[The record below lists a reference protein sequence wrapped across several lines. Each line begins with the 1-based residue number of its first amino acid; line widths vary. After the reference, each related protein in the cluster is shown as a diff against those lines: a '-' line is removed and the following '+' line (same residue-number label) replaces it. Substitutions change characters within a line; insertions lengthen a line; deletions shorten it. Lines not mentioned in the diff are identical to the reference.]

1 MKRKPL
7 DGKNLMLWLGDKVVA
22 LSKSCSLSI
31 DIQIGD
37 GNTKDDGLWDSGDI
51 VGAGWT
57 MDNQSVDSADAAIGT
72 DLVYDQLFE
81 AMLAAEPIIVSM
93 GVPSNASNDDVPASG
108 WLRPTS
114 GYYTGKARITN
125 LSRSGDKG
133 SQGSVTISLK
143 GVGPL
148 KKQGSGSG
156 N

>member
-22 LSKSCSLSI
+22 LSKSCSLNI
-31 DIQIGD
+31 DITLGD

-51 VGAGWT
+51 VGASWT
-57 MDNQSVDSADAAIGT
+57 MENQSVDSADETVGN
-72 DLVYDQLFE
+72 DLVYDELFE
-81 AMLAAEPIIVSM
+81 AMLANDALTVSM

-108 WLRPTS
+108 WLKPTS
-114 GYYTGKARITN
+114 GYYSGKARITN
-125 LSRSGDKG
+125 LSRQGDKG
-133 SQGSVTISLK
+133 SQGSVTVSLK

-148 KKQGSGSG
+148 RKVTSGSG